1 MKDPTPT
8 QQKLLDEIIRYIEQ
22 TGSSPTVRYLA
33 TKMNWKST
41 NGVRNMLAVLTRK
54 GHLLETTP
62 DNRRISLSNRYR
74 TVVVRPEGDDE
85 GV

>member
-1 MKDPTPT
+1 MT
-8 QQKLLDEIIRYIEQ
+8 
-22 TGSSPTVRYLA
+22 
-33 TKMNWKST
+33 WKST
-41 NGVRNMLAVLTRK
+41 NGVRDMLAVLTRK

>member
-33 TKMNWKST
+33 TRMGYKST
-41 NGVRNMLAVLTRK
+41 SSVYDILAVLAQK

-62 DNRRISLSNRYR
+62 THRRISLSNRYR

>member
-1 MKDPTPT
+1 MDNPSPT
-8 QQKLLDEIIRYIEQ
+8 QQKLLDAIIDYIEQ
-22 TGSSPTVRYLA
+22 TGSSPTVRHLA
-33 TKMNWKST
+33 TTMGWKST

-74 TVVVRPEGDDE
+74 TVVVRPESDDE
-85 GV
+85 

>member
-1 MKDPTPT
+1 MNNPTPT

-33 TKMNWKST
+33 TRMGYKST
-41 NGVRNMLAVLTRK
+41 SGVRNMLAVLARK
-54 GHLLETTP
+54 GHLRQTPP

>member
-22 TGSSPTVRYLA
+22 TGSSPTVRYL
-33 TKMNWKST
+33 
-41 NGVRNMLAVLTRK
+41 LTRK

>member
-1 MKDPTPT
+1 MKDLTPT

-33 TKMNWKST
+33 TRMGYKST
-41 NGVRNMLAVLTRK
+41 SGVRNMLAVLARK

>member
-1 MKDPTPT
+1 MQGPTLT
-8 QQKLLDEIIRYIEQ
+8 QQKLLDEIINYIEQ

-54 GHLLETTP
+54 GHLLATTP
-62 DNRRISLSNRYR
+62 DNRRISLSSRYR
-74 TVVVRPEGDDE
+74 TVVVRPEGDN
-85 GV
+85 G

>member
-8 QQKLLDEIIRYIEQ
+8 HQKLLDEIIRYIEQ

-33 TKMNWKST
+33 TTMGWKST
-41 NGVRNMLAVLTRK
+41 NGVRDMLAVLARK

>member
-1 MKDPTPT
+1 MNNPTPT
-8 QQKLLDEIIRYIEQ
+8 QQKLLDEIIAYIEQ
-22 TGSSPTVRYLA
+22 TGSSPTVRYLRA
-33 TKMNWKST
+33 RMGYKST
-41 NGVRNMLAVLTRK
+41 SGVRNMLAVLTRK